1 MVRGGCHMEHNIYI
15 VKSSEASRLTRS
27 STLFYF
33 VEVEDVSSM
42 SLKNFLKK
50 IMIDHKVN

>member
-1 MVRGGCHMEHNIYI
+1 MEHNIYI